1 MTLKNKPG
9 KNRGELSELYAHLMI
24 LKEGRIFEADE
35 NLIRDEKLHYTVKSI
50 LGGNNAEGLKYE
62 INEEENRIDIV
73 KDEEVIGSVSRAD
86 LISDTE
92 YIERALDEPSE
103 KGTIHVDLDTIV
115 NRWGLTGISAG
126 ANTKIDIVVE
136 LYDPHLGMVQALPF
150 SIKSFIGSHPT
161 LLNASGAT
169 NFTFRIKGDL
179 SDSDID
185 EINNMV
191 IQRGSSETHTDLR
204 GRIRTILSKGCE
216 LEYARTSDMYEGN
229 LRAIDSWLPEILARM
244 IILRFIH
251 EKNSIPE
258 LVDILN
264 RENPMGYIGEQEFY
278 RIKISRLLMD
288 SFMGMKP
295 GVIWDGRAAV
305 HGGYLIIK
313 PDKEVVCFHLSNR
326 NKFEDYLFNRC
337 ILDTPSTSRYGF
349 GRIYEENGELFFRIN
364 QSIRMK

>member
-1 MTLKNKPG
+1 MTPKSKPG

-50 LGGNNAEGLKYE
+50 LGGSNAEGLKYE

-73 KDEEVIGSVSRAD
+73 KNDEVIGSVSRAE

-92 YIERALDEPSE
+92 YIEKALDKPS
-103 KGTIHVDLDTIV
+103 KQGTIHVDLDSIV
-115 NRWGLTGISAG
+115 NRWGLTGISAN

-136 LYDPHLGMVQALPF
+136 LYDPHLGVVQALPF
-150 SIKSFIGSHPT
+150 SIKSFIGSNPT
-161 LLNASGAT
+161 LLNASGST
-169 NFTFRIKGDL
+169 NFAFRVKGDL

-191 IQRGSSETHTDLR
+191 IQSSSSKKHTDLR
-204 GRIRTILSKGCE
+204 GRIRMILSKGCE
-216 LEYARTSDMYEGN
+216 LEYACTSKVYEGN
-229 LRAIDSWLPEILARM
+229 LRAIDSWLPEILAKM
-244 IILRFIH
+244 FILRFIH
-251 EKNSIPE
+251 EKNSIAE
-258 LVDILN
+258 LVDILD
-264 RENPMGYIGEQEFY
+264 RENPMGYVGKQEFY

-295 GVIWDGRAAV
+295 TSVWDGRATV

-337 ILDTPSTSRYGF
+337 ILDTPSTSRYKF
-349 GRIYEENGELFFRIN
+349 GWIYEENGELFFKIN